1 MKTRR
6 PPIRFL
12 FRMLG
17 LQLLVA
23 LSALGAS
30 WGCSAARPAG
40 ADAPIDTSFLLE
52 LSVTRN
58 YSNGRPSRISLTPDG
73 SAVLFL
79 RSGPRDVVQ
88 SLYEMDVAT
97 QEVRCFLRAEDLLA
111 GKREALSA
119 EERAA
124 RERSRESRQGLT
136 WYELSQDGASILTGL
151 SGDLYVIRRADGHI
165 TKLARLDQPAR
176 DARFSP
182 DGQFVSCIR
191 GYDLHVI
198 NLKTNEDSALTT
210 GGTQDRAFGTA
221 EFVAAEEMD
230 RRTGYWWTGDS
241 RHLAYTE
248 VDQTQVPT
256 RYIFNPIHPND
267 PAQGWR
273 YPNAGASNARVRL
286 GIVSVTGGDTSW
298 VEWDSAAYPY
308 LATVRSEKD
317 MPLTMYVQTR
327 DQTEAILYRIDA
339 TTGEK
344 SELLR
349 EHDDAWINI
358 DPSMPKWID
367 EGSRFLWT
375 SERTGETRLEL
386 RDDDGRFV
394 NAYAFDAARFAGVVS
409 VQHARKELVA
419 RVASR
424 PGQSQLV
431 RLRIDGSGAVRI
443 TEGVGSH
450 GGTFSR
456 DGDNWVHSASLVDG
470 REILA
475 VRNRGGEH
483 LVDLPSEA
491 QQPPFMPNVEWTQV
505 RFEGREFE
513 AVIQRPRDFRP
524 GRKYPVIE
532 SVYGGPGHSVV
543 SSAARSYLRNQWMA
557 DQGFIVVQCDTR
569 GTPGRDRDWER
580 TIKGDVIDTPL
591 QEHAGIVT
599 ELCRRYGEMDAR
611 RIGIYGWS
619 FGGYFS
625 AMAVLRQPSVYH
637 AAVAG
642 APVTDWI
649 DYDTHY
655 TERYLGVPPTAEDLS
670 AANGAEAAETVA
682 EAYRRCDANTYAEQL
697 TRPLLL
703 IHGTT
708 DDNVYFQ
715 HTLKL
720 HDALFRAGRHH
731 ELLVLSGFTHMVP
744 DPIVTTRLNERI
756 VRFFKMNL

>member
-1 MKTRR
+1 MTNQSSPFHSVASMR
-6 PPIRFL
+6 RFL
-12 FRMLG
+12 SA
-17 LQLLVA
+17 VA
-23 LSALGAS
+23 LAVLGTS
-30 WGCSAARPAG
+30 WGCSAARPSG
-40 ADAPIDTSFLLE
+40 ADDPIDTSFLLE

-97 QEVRCFLRAEDLLA
+97 HEVRCFLRAEDLLA
-111 GKREALSA
+111 GKRESLSA

-136 WYELSQDGASILTGL
+136 WYELSQDGTRILTGL
-151 SGDLYVIRRADGHI
+151 SGDLYVIRRADGQI

-198 NLKTNEDSALTT
+198 NLRSNEDSALTT
-210 GGTQDRAFGTA
+210 GGTQDRSFGTA

-241 RHLAYTE
+241 QYLAYTE

-256 RYIFNPIHPND
+256 RYIVDPMHPNE

-273 YPNAGASNARVRL
+273 YPNAGAENARVRL
-286 GIVSVTGGDTSW
+286 GIVGVTGGETSW
-298 VEWDSAAYPY
+298 IEWDAATYPY
-308 LATVRSEKD
+308 LATVRSETD
-317 MPLTMYVQTR
+317 TPLTMYVQTR
-327 DQTEAILYRIDA
+327 DQREAILYRIDA
-339 TTGEK
+339 ATGEK

-349 EHDDAWINI
+349 EHDDAWLNI
-358 DPSMPKWID
+358 DTTMPRWIN
-367 EGSRFLWT
+367 GGLNFLWT
-375 SERTGETRLEL
+375 SERTGDTRLEL
-386 RDDDGRFV
+386 RDADGRFV
-394 NAYAFDAARFAGVVS
+394 NAFDFDAARYAGLVA
-409 VQHARKELVA
+409 VQRARNELVV
-419 RVASR
+419 RVAPR
-424 PGQSQLV
+424 TGQSQLV
-431 RLRIDGSGAVRI
+431 RVNTDGSDPVSI

-456 DGDNWVHSASLVDG
+456 DGDYWVHSASLADG
-470 REILA
+470 RETLA
-475 VRNRGGEH
+475 VRDRDGA
-483 LVDLPSEA
+483 LVVDLPSEA
-491 QQPPFMPNVEWTQV
+491 QQPPFMPSVEWTQV
-505 RFEGREFE
+505 QIDGREFE
-513 AVIQRPRDFRP
+513 AAIQRPRNFQR

-532 SVYGGPGHSVV
+532 SVYGGPGHLVV

-557 DQGFIVVQCDTR
+557 DQGFIVVQCDAR
-569 GTPGRDRDWER
+569 GTPGRDREWER

-591 QEHAGIVT
+591 HDHAAIVT
-599 ELCRRYGEMDAR
+599 ELCRRYREMDASR
-611 RIGIYGWS
+611 VGIYGWS

-625 AMAVLRQPSVYH
+625 AMAVLRKPNVYR

-642 APVTDWI
+642 APVTDWF

-655 TERYLGVPPTAEDLS
+655 TERYLGVPESVDAVDAGIGS
-670 AANGAEAAETVA
+670 GAAHAVD
-682 EAYRRCDANTYAEQL
+682 EAYRRCDANTYADQL

-720 HDALFRAGRHH
+720 HDALFRAGKHH